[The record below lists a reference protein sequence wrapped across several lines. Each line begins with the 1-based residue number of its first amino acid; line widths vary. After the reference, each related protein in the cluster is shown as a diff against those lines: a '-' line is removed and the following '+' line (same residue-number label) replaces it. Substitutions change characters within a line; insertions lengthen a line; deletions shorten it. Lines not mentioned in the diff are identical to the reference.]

1 VLVVSAPDVLLVVG
15 PGVFELVLLV
25 DEVLVAEDIL
35 LVVEVD
41 VLVELVVGTSAGE
54 DVSEVDSSDVPD
66 DVI

>member
-1 VLVVSAPDVLLVVG
+1 
-15 PGVFELVLLV
+15 VLLV

-54 DVSEVDSSDVPD
+54 DVSEVDSSGVPD